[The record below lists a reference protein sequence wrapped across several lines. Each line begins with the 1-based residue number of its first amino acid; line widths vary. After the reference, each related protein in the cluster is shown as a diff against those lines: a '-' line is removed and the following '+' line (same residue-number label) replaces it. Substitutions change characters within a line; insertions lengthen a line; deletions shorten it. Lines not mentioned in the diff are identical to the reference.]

1 MCMEVRM
8 PDFSAQFCGPVWMGK
23 SPEYLANVRI
33 LEKNGQ
39 IAPGTYRQVI
49 AHRTVCH
56 RALLALNFIRKR
68 FAHDMRKQASGG

>member
-1 MCMEVRM
+1 MEVRM
-8 PDFSAQFCGPVWMGK
+8 PDFTEQFCGPVWMGY
-23 SPEYLANVRI
+23 SPDHLAKVRT
-33 LEKNGQ
+33 LEETHQ
-39 IAPGTYRQVI
+39 IVPGTYRQVI

>member
-1 MCMEVRM
+1 
-8 PDFSAQFCGPVWMGK
+8 MGK

-39 IAPGTYRQVI
+39 IAPGTYRQVV

>member
-1 MCMEVRM
+1 M
-8 PDFSAQFCGPVWMGK
+8 PDFRAQFCGPVWMGK